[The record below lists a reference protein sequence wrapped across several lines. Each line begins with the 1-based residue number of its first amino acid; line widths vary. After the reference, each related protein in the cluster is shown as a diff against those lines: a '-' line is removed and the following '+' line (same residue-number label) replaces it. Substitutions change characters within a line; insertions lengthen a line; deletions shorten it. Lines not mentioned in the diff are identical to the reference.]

1 MLKSVFVT
9 TCILLISA
17 TNVMAQGTGKREK
30 AITGQAG
37 GYAYCLQ
44 TSPGPGDC
52 KYTSLQQCQAAL
64 SGTVGTCVKNNGAR

>member
-1 MLKSVFVT
+1 MIRFLLVT
-9 TCILLISA
+9 ACLVVILATSA
-17 TNVMAQGTGKREK
+17 MAQSNSQREK
-30 AITGQAG
+30 KTTGQTS

-64 SGTVGTCVKNNGAR
+64 SGIDGTCVKNNGPR